1 MCVPG
6 AYPGGRDASDRRAV
20 LTGIGDCLGA
30 VHPLRAYAHGQTDA
44 EVAMFDVDEF
54 VAECHVARA
63 DGEPILA
70 IKDIVDR
77 VVAGPGSVA
86 KALSAEPGVEVLHRS
101 AELTVLN
108 VVVPCGSHPVLPHD
122 HRMWALVGVYG
133 GQEDNR
139 FFRRAEHGLSE
150 SGGRSLMVSD
160 SLAMGDDTIHSIG
173 NPLAHSALAAIHVYG
188 GDLLAAE
195 RSMWIEPG
203 YEEQPYDASR
213 VVGRGGFRDPR
224 Q

>member
-1 MCVPG
+1 MFES
-6 AYPGGRDASDRRAV
+6 GRA
-20 LTGIGDCLGA
+20 
-30 VHPLRAYAHGQTDA
+30 LRAYDHDQPDA

-54 VAECHVARA
+54 VVECQEACA
-63 DGEPILA
+63 QGEPILA

-77 VVAGPGSVA
+77 VVTEPRSVA
-86 KALSAEPGVEVLHRS
+86 KALSAEPGVEILHRS
-101 AELTVLN
+101 AALTVLN
-108 VVVPCGSHPVLPHD
+108 VVIPSGSQPVLPHD

-133 GQEDNR
+133 GQEDNH
-139 FFRRAEHGLSE
+139 FFRRAERGLSE

-188 GDLLAAE
+188 GDLLGAE

-203 YEEQPYDASR
+203 YEEQPYDAAR
-213 VVGRGGFRDPR
+213 VVGQGGFRDPR